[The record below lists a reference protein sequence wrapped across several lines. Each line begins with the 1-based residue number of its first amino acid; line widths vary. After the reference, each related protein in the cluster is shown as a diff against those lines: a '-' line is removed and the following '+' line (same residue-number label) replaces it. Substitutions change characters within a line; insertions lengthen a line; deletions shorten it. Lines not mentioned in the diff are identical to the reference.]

1 VLHPKLSARH
11 DRTQGLWIALFG
23 VTALAISA
31 LPHGAAAQA
40 FQQHP
45 FAIGAQEGAVGR
57 VSGIT
62 AWIIGQ
68 ESAFYLMLSHA
79 LSSAKHSG
87 AAMVTLLGIG
97 FAYGVFHAAGPGHG
111 KAVITSYMLSN
122 ERAIRRGLVIS
133 ALAALLQGLV
143 AIVLIGG
150 AVLIFNATAQKMTA
164 AAHVLELCAYCGIV
178 LLGLALVWK
187 KGKAVVMTLRAML
200 GGLAPRFAVG
210 SAALGSENAVMRVF
224 DEASA
229 NNSAP
234 LKRARFRAT
243 EAQTAAIDDDCGP
256 GCAHVLALDPKDLG
270 DGFSWKSAALTIVT
284 AGARPCSG
292 AILVLVFSLAQ
303 GIFAIGIAAVVAMA
317 IGTALTTAGLALIA
331 VFGKTLAVKITDG
344 GRSRR
349 ARLIAQLIEFG
360 AAAAVLIFGALLLVA
375 SWSGVLTT
383 A

>member
-1 VLHPKLSARH
+1 MLHPKASVGH
-11 DRTQGLWIALFG
+11 ENTKSFWIAVIG
-23 VTALAISA
+23 VAAIFA
-31 LPHGAAAQA
+31 LPHVAVAQA
-40 FQQHP
+40 FQHP
-45 FAIGAQEGAVGR
+45 FAIGAQEGGVGR

-68 ESAFYLMLSHA
+68 ESSFYLLLSHA
-79 LSSAKHSG
+79 LASAKQSG
-87 AAMVTLLGIG
+87 AAMASLLGIG

-178 LLGLALVWK
+178 LLGLALVGK
-187 KGKAVVMTLRAML
+187 KGKAVVLTLRAML
-200 GGLAPRFAVG
+200 AGLAPRFAG
-210 SAALGSENAVMRVF
+210 SAELQTEPAVMRVF
-224 DEASA
+224 DEAPA
-229 NNSAP
+229 NGSAP

-243 EAQTAAIDDDCGP
+243 EAPATAIDDDCGP
-256 GCAHVLALDPKDLG
+256 ACAHVLALDPKDLG

-303 GIFAIGIAAVVAMA
+303 GIFPIGIAAVIAMA
-317 IGTALTTAGLALIA
+317 VGTALTTAGLALIA
-331 VFGKTLAVKITDG
+331 VFGKTFAVRITDG

>member
-1 VLHPKLSARH
+1 MSHREKSNAIVLR
-11 DRTQGLWIALFG
+11 IALS
-23 VTALAISA
+23 VAAALSILA

-40 FQQHP
+40 IHHP

-62 AWIIGQ
+62 AWILGQ

-79 LSSAKHSG
+79 LASARESG
-87 AAMVTLLGIG
+87 VALVGLLGIG

-143 AIVLIGG
+143 AIALISV
-150 AVLIFNATAQKMTA
+150 AVLIFHATAQKMTA
-164 AAHVLELCAYCGIV
+164 AAHVLELIAYGGIV

-187 KGKAVVMTLRAML
+187 KGRAVIATLRAML
-200 GGLAPRFAVG
+200 GPLAPRFAMG
-210 SAALGSENAVMRVF
+210 APTLTTEPAVLRVF
-224 DEASA
+224 DDVPASS
-229 NNSAP
+229 NAP
-234 LKRARFRAT
+234 LKRARFRAS
-243 EAQTAAIDDDCGP
+243 EASDALAADDCGP
-256 GCAHVLALDPKDLG
+256 DCGHVLALDPKDLG

-303 GIFAIGIAAVVAMA
+303 GLFAIGIVAVIAMA
-317 IGTALTTAGLALIA
+317 VGTALTTAGLALIA
-331 VFGKTLAVKITDG
+331 VFGKTFAVKITDG

-349 ARLIAQLIEFG
+349 ARLIAQMIEFA
-360 AAAAVLIFGALLLVA
+360 AAAAVLVFGALLFVA
-375 SWSGVLTT
+375 SWTGVLTT

>member
-1 VLHPKLSARH
+1 MRSKSVLHPKLSARH
-11 DRTQGLWIALFG
+11 DHTQRLWIALFG
-23 VTALAISA
+23 VTALAILA

-79 LSSAKHSG
+79 LSSAKHNS

-187 KGKAVVMTLRAML
+187 K
-200 GGLAPRFAVG
+200 
-210 SAALGSENAVMRVF
+210 
-224 DEASA
+224 
-229 NNSAP
+229 
-234 LKRARFRAT
+234 
-243 EAQTAAIDDDCGP
+243 
-256 GCAHVLALDPKDLG
+256 
-270 DGFSWKSAALTIVT
+270 
-284 AGARPCSG
+284 
-292 AILVLVFSLAQ
+292 
-303 GIFAIGIAAVVAMA
+303 
-317 IGTALTTAGLALIA
+317 
-331 VFGKTLAVKITDG
+331 
-344 GRSRR
+344 
-349 ARLIAQLIEFG
+349 
-360 AAAAVLIFGALLLVA
+360 
-375 SWSGVLTT
+375 
-383 A
+383 